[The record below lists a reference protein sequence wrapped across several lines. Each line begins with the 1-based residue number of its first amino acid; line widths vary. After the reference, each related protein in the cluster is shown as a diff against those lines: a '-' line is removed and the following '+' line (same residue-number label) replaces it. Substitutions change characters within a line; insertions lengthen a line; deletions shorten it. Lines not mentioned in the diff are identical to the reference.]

1 MLISHVSPRRGIG
14 GSVDPGFDNA
24 PFTKPEL
31 ARIAASIEEIKQTL
45 SERSDV
51 SREQLDLI
59 ARKLDDARDASERV
73 GRKGWKLSYF
83 WITDNTITDAALNS
97 ELADA
102 LFDATRAAFSWLV
115 DGGFQ
120 LLQ

>member
-1 MLISHVSPRRGIG
+1 MHQSALGERIGSFLIFG
-14 GSVDPGFDNA
+14 
-24 PFTKPEL
+24 L
-31 ARIAASIEEIKQTL
+31 
-45 SERSDV
+45 
-51 SREQLDLI
+51 LI
-59 ARKLDDARDASERV
+59 
-73 GRKGWKLSYF
+73 
-83 WITDNTITDAALNS
+83 NTITDAALNS